1 MDRTG
6 RSQLVSSQHRPG
18 AEASCCAPGLCKLSA
33 DRCLPCFSL
42 AHRYIYVNGALDNW
56 SYPLSS
62 SGQPLSTSP
71 LQGANYPQPVYRPMS
86 YIGKSNW
93 QADPVLSA
101 VIDSVRI
108 YDYALSPSQVYSL
121 ASLYALTTPPAS
133 TALNPTSYP
142 PAGSLAPNFASIQTG
157 AEVSIYSAAGIS
169 FAPVFNAPFSTN
181 PASVVGGS
189 TGYSW
194 WASDPADVATGQAKY
209 HTGLINMPGSP
220 SAFVDLTQVT
230 GPTSI
235 GQSLPILFGPSSG
248 SGASYG
254 WSIELV
260 VKPLSVQTWSKFF
273 DLGTGAYIDS
283 VYWGWL
289 SNNNQWE
296 VANYI
301 TVANWLVP
309 PSVGLPGSS
318 YIQHSNILNTPP
330 LIGSWYH
337 VAWVMQPQSTD
348 AYFTTPQAST
358 NANWTVYINGQP
370 VVSQFPGNMPIPVFR
385 HVSYLGRSDWFQ
397 EGNNGD
403 AMINATYDA
412 FRIWDRALTQTQVL
426 ALANQYGIGLPPT
439 GATGG
444 GDFGLA
450 GALLGGALP
459 VFNANF
465 SVNPTS
471 LPGVGSTTNYGWTAF
486 DGTDTSANQQLHQGL
501 AVLNGGPLSW
511 INVSTTTG
519 PNSCGLQIPT
529 IGGPSSSTTA
539 PGWSFEFV
547 WKPTGQTNT
556 WAKLLDLG
564 NGPVSGSQNWSVG
577 ETEPDTSR
585 RSCEAEPEPEPVLS
599 LRLSLTPLPL
609 SVSCSGTRCPTL
621 TTGRSA
627 LTATTRRSS

>member
-289 SNNNQWE
+289 NNNNQWE

-426 ALANQYGIGLPPT
+426 ALANQYGIGLGGSSAAPP
-439 GATGG
+439 AP
-444 GDFGLA
+444 A
-450 GALLGGALP
+450 
-459 VFNANF
+459 
-465 SVNPTS
+465 SMS
-471 LPGVGSTTNYGWTAF
+471 SSSS
-486 DGTDTSANQQLHQGL
+486 SA
-501 AVLNGGPLSW
+501 A
-511 INVSTTTG
+511 IT
-519 PNSCGLQIPT
+519 
-529 IGGPSSSTTA
+529 PSSSVVATSQPSPPQSIVSSSSSGA
-539 PGWSFEFV
+539 AAAVPGSSSSSSSGLSSGAIAGIVIGAVVGAALLVVLLAFCCCVAGTSRFGKRGE
-547 WKPTGQTNT
+547 GQ
-556 WAKLLDLG
+556 K
-564 NGPVSGSQNWSVG
+564 SVG
-577 ETEPDTSR
+577 RYDEHTDGESR
-585 RSCEAEPEPEPVLS
+585 ISQ
-599 LRLSLTPLPL
+599 
-609 SVSCSGTRCPTL
+609 
-621 TTGRSA
+621 TTGA
-627 LTATTRRSS
+627 ENQEVEMAEADTH